1 MHVAKLKQVSVDH
14 PPSVCNVKTLAA
26 AVLWRLTEYTR
37 YNLSYRINVRKKCG
51 RDRLTNG
58 ETIRTDTNPT
68 RRRFLLEAASINGI
82 VS

>member
-37 YNLSYRINVRKKCG
+37 YNLSNRINVRKKCG
-51 RDRLTNG
+51 R
-58 ETIRTDTNPT
+58 ETDKRRDNTDGHEPD
-68 RRRFLLEAASINGI
+68 A
-82 VS
+82 